1 MDGQPSMFD
10 IDPKPVEVTLHPQIA
25 DHVVME
31 HPAHREHHQSLA
43 PLQTMLHELMHL
55 ISPRCG

>member
-1 MDGQPSMFD
+1 MFD
-10 IDPKPVEVTLHPQIA
+10 INPKPVEVTLHPQIA

-43 PLQTMLHELMHL
+43 TLQTMLHELMHL